1 MRKFESAWDNGDF
14 SFAKVFLTLLLV
26 FGAFILGNMPLM
38 LLYPSDRGQTMADL
52 VAYFGF
58 SALFLLQMIPFIL
71 GLLGLVISA
80 KYVHKTSPLTWFTSR
95 NKIDINRIVFSF
107 ILWALLVIIPTI
119 IDWLLFPSS
128 YTFQSGFLPFLETF
142 FLLAVCL
149 PFQVLF
155 EELLFRGFIFQGL
168 AKRTKSAIV
177 AVIFSGIMF
186 GMMHIGNPEVK
197 SEGFGLLGIYITLGV
212 SISLMAWLDQGIEI
226 AFGFHLANNFIT
238 GILVTS
244 EDQAFQTHALLKIES
259 LNLSFGTILI
269 LLLSILIFFVVCYK
283 RFHWG
288 SRFSLRNNH

>member
-38 LLYPSDRGQTMADL
+38 LLYPSDRGQTMVDL

-58 SALFLLQMIPFIL
+58 SSLFLLQMIPFVL
-71 GLLGLVISA
+71 GLLGLVTSA
-80 KYVHKTSPLTWFTSR
+80 KYVHKTSPLAWFTSR

-107 ILWALLVIIPTI
+107 FLWALLVIIPTI
-119 IDWLLFPSS
+119 IDWLLFPST
-128 YTFQSGFLPFLETF
+128 YTVQSDFLPFLETF

-168 AKRTKSAIV
+168 AKRTKSAIF
-177 AVIFSGIMF
+177 AVIVSGIMF
-186 GMMHIGNPEVK
+186 GMMHIGNPEVR

-244 EDQAFQTHALLKIES
+244 EDQAFQTHALLKMES
-259 LNLSFGTILI
+259 LNLSFGSILI

-288 SRFSLRNNH
+288 SWFSLRNNH

>member
-1 MRKFESAWDNGDF
+1 MRKFESAWDHGDF
-14 SFAKVFLTLLLV
+14 SFIKVFLTLLLV
-26 FGAFILGNMPLM
+26 FGAFIFGNMPLI

-58 SALFLLQMIPFIL
+58 STLFLLQMIPFVL

-80 KYVHKTSPLTWFTSR
+80 KYVHNTSPLTWFTSR
-95 NKIDINRIVFSF
+95 NKIDFNRIVFSF
-107 ILWALLVIIPTI
+107 SLWSLLVIIPTV
-119 IDWLLFPSS
+119 IDWLLFPST
-128 YTFQSGFLPFLETF
+128 YTVQSDVMPFIETF

-168 AKRTKSAIV
+168 AKRTRSAII
-177 AVIFSGIMF
+177 AVMVSGIMF
-186 GMMHIGNPEVK
+186 GMMHIGNPEVR

-259 LNLSFGTILI
+259 LNFSFGSISL

-283 RFHWG
+283 RFQWG

>member
-1 MRKFESAWDNGDF
+1 
-14 SFAKVFLTLLLV
+14 
-26 FGAFILGNMPLM
+26 M

-107 ILWALLVIIPTI
+107 FLWALLVIIPTL
-119 IDWLLFPSS
+119 IDWLLFPTT
-128 YTFQSGFLPFLETF
+128 YTVQSGFLPFLETF

-168 AKRTKSAIV
+168 AKRTKSAIF
-177 AVIFSGIMF
+177 AVIVSGIMF

-197 SEGFGLLGIYITLGV
+197 SEGVGLLGIYIILGV

-259 LNLSFGTILI
+259 LNLSFGTILV